1 MVVLLMDFTVLYICK
16 LKYYLCFRIVFI
28 IGKNNALYKVKI
40 LHMRFKKKDWEVP
53 RWQGKKKPKRV
64 GVSAGRI

>member
-40 LHMRFKKKDWEVP
+40 LHIRFKKKRLGGLSFSNIDM
-53 RWQGKKKPKRV
+53 
-64 GVSAGRI
+64 